1 MRYPR
6 KPYVRERRESQGLQI
21 LIVDAELN
29 GEGMRIVVTHGD
41 PYGNATK
48 KLMFLEGVRRA
59 VGRVEKADKDEK
71 RPQRK
76 YIWMGDHNMV
86 LDPGMDQG
94 EGQPTNARQKE
105 VAGLAIAI
113 ERELGVTDAFRW
125 LHPQER
131 AYTRGTRRIDRI
143 AIPIEW
149 ATTNTPCVSEARH
162 IEREEVEL
170 VLAKSKGKWRMKRPD
185 HKAVEIRVRYMYT
198 NERRAAAEWKH
209 AIRVRY
215 TNERRA
221 AAEWKHA
228 GTYPKEIQEEVRKI
242 ITDTLTDKRITTEE
256 VKLGIW
262 QKKVKD
268 RLMKHEKDTK
278 KECQKKRQVL
288 RGARDI
294 WLARAREK
302 PGNTKAISIA
312 ARFQDK
318 MDRGKIEQEKKKAD
332 VYRER
337 EWAKET
343 RNTKSLFA
351 KLKEQIMQ
359 TDITALGKEETENTP
374 ARGAAQTAEE
384 HMEKCFNVH
393 KTNDAGKSEGEKD
406 ERTAAKKET
415 HAGEERC
422 RKEASR
428 ETLRWR
434 HV

>member
-41 PYGNATK
+41 PDGNATK

-71 RPQRK
+71 RPKRK

-170 VLAKSKGKWRMKRPD
+170 VLAKSKGEWRVKRPD
-185 HKAVEIRVRYMYT
+185 HKAVEIRM
-198 NERRAAAEWKH
+198 
-209 AIRVRY
+209 RY

-228 GTYPKEIQEEVRKI
+228 GMYRRSKRK
-242 ITDTLTDKRITTEE
+242 
-256 VKLGIW
+256 
-262 QKKVKD
+262 
-268 RLMKHEKDTK
+268 
-278 KECQKKRQVL
+278 
-288 RGARDI
+288 
-294 WLARAREK
+294 
-302 PGNTKAISIA
+302 
-312 ARFQDK
+312 
-318 MDRGKIEQEKKKAD
+318 
-332 VYRER
+332 
-337 EWAKET
+337 
-343 RNTKSLFA
+343 
-351 KLKEQIMQ
+351 
-359 TDITALGKEETENTP
+359 
-374 ARGAAQTAEE
+374 
-384 HMEKCFNVH
+384 
-393 KTNDAGKSEGEKD
+393 
-406 ERTAAKKET
+406 
-415 HAGEERC
+415 
-422 RKEASR
+422 
-428 ETLRWR
+428 
-434 HV
+434 